1 MRWVKTLLY
10 MIVFIFAILFYI
22 QNKEEVI
29 LRFGLYPIRN
39 DIWELPKIPLFLI
52 ILCSIFLGVFIGGI
66 ADLYQ
71 LFRLKKAIRQNEKII
86 ERLEREVQ
94 SLRSPGLNQPSF
106 LKKDV

>member
-1 MRWVKTLLY
+1 

-52 ILCSIFLGVFIGGI
+52 IICSVFLGVFIGGI

-71 LFRLKKAIRQNEKII
+71 RFRLKKAIRQNEKII
-86 ERLEREVQ
+86 ERLEREVE